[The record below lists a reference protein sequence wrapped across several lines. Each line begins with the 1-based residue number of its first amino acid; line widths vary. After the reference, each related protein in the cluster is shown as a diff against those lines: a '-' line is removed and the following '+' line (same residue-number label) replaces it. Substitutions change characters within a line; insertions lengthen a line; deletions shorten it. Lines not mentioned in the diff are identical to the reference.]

1 MRLPVDVGDL
11 LRSRTRLTEDREQPV
26 RIAVFVDVEAP
37 SGLVEAVR
45 DALRPQT
52 SGARI
57 HVEACEPGE
66 TLLVDATVDAVIALA
81 GLGTTLFPSL
91 VSARDKFVPTVVLA
105 LDQSADAV
113 SLRFS
118 HPLLDTVAAAEP
130 EQVVHALGRWLV
142 DRLNGKRLAMATNF
156 AFMRRAVSEEAIKAT
171 SFQNG
176 VVGLVM
182 VIPGADMPVMTANQ
196 AKMVLQIAAA
206 YGQTL
211 GAERIKELAVVL
223 GGGFALR
230 AVARQALAFIPGF
243 GWAVKAGI
251 GYTGTMAMGYAA
263 LEHFEAGGEMGALA
277 ARVKSARDRVIEAAQ
292 ARVGRGEPAE
302 EILEANGYVVVSETP
317 GGTPALEPAAPPATA
332 IPNSAPAQDGA
343 GAQ

>member
-1 MRLPVDVGDL
+1 M
-11 LRSRTRLTEDREQPV
+11 RSRTRLSEDREQPV

-37 SGLVEAVR
+37 DSLVEAVR
-45 DALRPQT
+45 EALRPQT
-52 SGARI
+52 SGAHI
-57 HVEACEPGE
+57 HVEACAPGE
-66 TLLVDATVDAVIALA
+66 TLLIDATADAVVALV
-81 GLGTTLFPSL
+81 GPGTTLEPSL
-91 VSARDKFVPTVVLA
+91 ASARDKFVPTVVLA
-105 LDQSADAV
+105 LDQSAEAV
-113 SLRFS
+113 SRRLT
-118 HPLLDTVAAAEP
+118 HPVLDIAAAAEP
-130 EQVVHALGRWLV
+130 EAVVHSLGRWLV

-156 AFMRRAVSEEAIKAT
+156 AFMRRAVAEEAIKAT

-223 GGGFALR
+223 GGGFAFR
-230 AVARQALAFIPGF
+230 AIARQALTFIPGF

-251 GYTGTMAMGYAA
+251 GYSGTMAMGYAA

-277 ARVKSARDRVIEAAQ
+277 AKVKAARDRVIEAAQ
-292 ARVGRGEPAE
+292 ARAGRGEPGG
-302 EILEANGYVVVSETP
+302 EILQANGYVVVSETSRVAA
-317 GGTPALEPAAPPATA
+317 ALEPALPPAVVPQSS
-332 IPNSAPAQDGA
+332 IPAPDGA
-343 GAQ
+343 DAQ

>member
-1 MRLPVDVGDL
+1 MRLPLDVGDL

-37 SGLVEAVR
+37 NELVEAVR
-45 DALRPQT
+45 EAMRPQT

-57 HVEACEPGE
+57 HVEVCAPGE
-66 TLLVDATVDAVIALA
+66 TLLVDATVDAVVALA
-81 GLGTTLFPSL
+81 GLGATLDSSL
-91 VSARDKFVPTVVLA
+91 VAARDKFVPTVVLA
-105 LDQSADAV
+105 LDQNADAV
-113 SLRFS
+113 SLRLS
-118 HPLLDTVAAAEP
+118 HPLLDTIGAGEP
-130 EQVVHALGRWLV
+130 EQVIHALGRWLV

-156 AFMRRAVSEEAIKAT
+156 SFMRRAVSEEAIKAT

-223 GGGFALR
+223 GGGFAFR
-230 AVARQALAFIPGF
+230 AIARQALAFIPGF

-277 ARVKSARDRVIEAAQ
+277 AKVKGARDRVIEAAQ
-292 ARVGRGEPAE
+292 ARSGRGESGE
-302 EILEANGYVVVSETP
+302 EILEANGYVVVSESP
-317 GGTPALEPAAPPATA
+317 RMAPVPEPVLPPSAAPAT
-332 IPNSAPAQDGA
+332 PSAQDGA

>member
-1 MRLPVDVGDL
+1 MKLPVDVADL
-11 LRSRTRLTEDREQPV
+11 MRSRTRLTEDREQPV

-37 SGLVEAVR
+37 DSLVDAVR
-45 DALRPQT
+45 EALRPQT

-57 HVEACEPGE
+57 HVEACAPGE
-66 TLLVDATVDAVIALA
+66 TLIIDPSADAVVAIV
-81 GLGTTLFPSL
+81 GSGTTLESSL
-91 VSARDKFVPTVVLA
+91 ASAREKFVPTVVLA
-105 LDQSADAV
+105 LELGADGV
-113 SLRFS
+113 SRRLA
-118 HPLLDTVAAAEP
+118 HPLLDTIAEAEP
-130 EQVVHALGRWLV
+130 ATIVRSLGRWLV

-156 AFMRRAVSEEAIKAT
+156 EFMRRAVAEEAIKAT

-182 VIPGADMPVMTANQ
+182 IIPGADMPVMTANQ

-223 GGGFALR
+223 GGGFAFR
-230 AVARQALAFIPGF
+230 AVARQMLAFIPGF

-251 GYTGTMAMGYAA
+251 GYSGTMAMGYAA

-277 ARVKSARDRVIEAAQ
+277 AKVISARDRAIEAAQ
-292 ARVGRGEPAE
+292 ARRGRTDLPD
-302 EILEANGYVVVSETP
+302 EILPANGYVVVSEVP
-317 GGTPALEPAAPPATA
+317 RAGLPHEPSPPAALTAPTLPAE
-332 IPNSAPAQDGA
+332 DGA